1 MFVAHYRS
9 ISKEEQSVREHLLGA
24 QRLAESYG
32 SKLNVTHIAG
42 LAALLHDLGKF
53 SEDFQI
59 YLKQAVYKEENP
71 IYKRGEVDHATAGG
85 KLLYELYYKESSSPY
100 EKLLVEIVGNAII
113 SHHGNLHDFIS
124 PKHESDF
131 LRRITKET
139 VPQFTYVVEQFFS
152 RCYV

>member
-32 SKLNVTHIAG
+32 SKLNVAHIAG

-71 IYKRGEVDHATAGG
+71 IYKRVRSTMLRLEGSYCMNCITRKAVHLM
-85 KLLYELYYKESSSPY
+85 KNYLLR
-100 EKLLVEIVGNAII
+100 LLVMLLFLTTVIFMIL
-113 SHHGNLHDFIS
+113 SHQSMSLIF
-124 PKHESDF
+124 
-131 LRRITKET
+131 
-139 VPQFTYVVEQFFS
+139 
-152 RCYV
+152 